1 MGYALDKATLQQ
13 IAYNNGIKQN
23 INTMTQAQKS
33 QLRYLAI
40 LQQSTNVMG
49 DMARTVTT
57 PANSIRILNQQLTQF
72 KRAIGNVVSV
82 LAVKI
87 IPYLQVAIRLLTDFA
102 NYLADLWGFKLP
114 EIDYSSV
121 GKGMTAVE
129 DDAEDA
135 TDAVEDTIKAV
146 QRLAGFD
153 EINVLKSAKEDADDT
168 ASMLSD
174 QFDLGIDLPEY
185 DFLQGVEN
193 SSEELYQKAKKWLTE
208 IYKKLKDNMGVIKTI
223 AGLLA
228 GLWAVNKVK
237 KFVDALS
244 SVRSLLGKTTE
255 QATGFNGVLNKIKS
269 VIGTLLGTAV
279 ASQGSYSLFKS
290 LANDTAEWYN
300 VLFNSAE
307 LVSGLAMSWIFGGGK
322 GLAIA
327 SIAAAFSGL
336 KGYLDGIQD
345 SANKALEALIN
356 AEWYTGG
363 YKISDAAN
371 DISRYYD
378 TLVQSENK
386 LLNEAQSINQTK
398 EDIISISQNID
409 TLLLTLANAEDVDV
423 SAVDKIK
430 NAFDELAKTTNNYIQ
445 ENADTL
451 KAYLASY
458 TGLLTEMGYDVPKF
472 MEFIDKAAGNT
483 QSRIEEIQAEI
494 DKITQKGSMSAADSS
509 KLQVLQQQLLEIS
522 NIKYDDQSKQ
532 IEELEKSI
540 QSLASLDINLENIET
555 AYNSFTTINDK
566 FGETLDTIEKARD
579 EAIKMAN
586 LGDYDT
592 EAERKAVIDAIN
604 SIYDVKVSDLT
615 DTFKS
620 IENIGDIIIDTWKR
634 IRSDI
639 VLNYDPGWSPA
650 DYDTIFWAKWFGSKT
665 SEEKTEEYLR
675 ERYQEFT
682 DQYGSFFTNANKYA
696 IEQIALASG
705 KTVDEIERIIGK
717 SVTKASDEISKT
729 STDKF
734 DVSIS
739 DMSKKLTESG
749 SKKASETGKAINSSL
764 WSSMI
769 SDFSSME
776 NSERFIN
783 SHVSEVLS
791 SLSQKGAQNASE
803 AGKQI
808 NSAFWLNVFNDA
820 TDTTQVNDATDS
832 LMKKIWNIYG
842 QAQSKFSS
850 EGFSI
855 PIKLKFVVDQ
865 TLDQA
870 TSALE
875 ALTKIPLLG
884 GPMSSAFSSL
894 LSVFKMLKTLK
905 VNSYATGGMPIN
917 GDLFYANE
925 NGKAEFISRV
935 GNRTAVANQEQMRSE
950 IREGVRE
957 GFLEAMQNRGGGY
970 NNDPAIYVFIDGEE
984 VVSRV
989 ESNNRATSKRTG
1001 GK

>member
-244 SVRSLLGKTTE
+244 SVKSLLGKTTE

-269 VIGTLLGTAV
+269 VIGTLVGTAV

-494 DKITQKGSMSAADSS
+494 DKITQKSSMSAADSS
-509 KLQVLQQQLLEIS
+509 KLQVLQKQLLEIS
-522 NIKYDDQSKQ
+522 GVQYDDQSKQ
-532 IEELEKSI
+532 IEELMKSI
-540 QSLASLDINLENIET
+540 ESLGSIDINLENIKT
-555 AYNSFTTINDK
+555 AYESYKSITQGL
-566 FGETLDTIEKARD
+566 GETIKTIENART
-579 EAIKMAN
+579 EALRMAN

-592 EAERKAVIDAIN
+592 EEDRKAVIDAIN
-604 SIYDVKVSDLT
+604 SIYDVKKSDIS
-615 DTFKS
+615 KAYKA
-620 IENIGDIIIDTWKR
+620 IENIGKTINKTWDNIWEDIYAGYSPTKSLADIFPFLKEDFGVDTTQDKLQNH
-634 IRSDI
+634 IREKYKEFVDQYGTFAKDATDYANEQI
-639 VLNYDPGWSPA
+639 VIASG
-650 DYDTIFWAKWFGSKT
+650 KT
-665 SEEKTEEYLR
+665 SEEVSK
-675 ERYQEFT
+675 
-682 DQYGSFFTNANKYA
+682 
-696 IEQIALASG
+696 
-705 KTVDEIERIIGK
+705 IIGK
-717 SVTKASDEISKT
+717 DIDSVAEEISKSSNQKKVDRSF
-729 STDKF
+729 STFAKR
-734 DVSIS
+734 I
-739 DMSKKLTESG
+739 TASG
-749 SKKASETGKAINSSL
+749 TKEASEAGKSINSSL

-808 NSAFWLNVFNDA
+808 NSAFWLNVFNDT

-832 LMKKIWNIYG
+832 LMKKIWSIYG

-870 TSALE
+870 TSAIE
-875 ALTKIPLLG
+875 AISKIPLLG
-884 GPMSSAFSSL
+884 GVMGSAFSSL
-894 LSVFKMLKTLK
+894 LNAFKMLKSLK
-905 VNSYATGGMPIN
+905 VSSYATGGMPIN